1 MKRML
6 INATQAEELRV
17 ALVDGQTLADLDI
30 EATGKEQKKAN
41 IYKAK
46 IIRLEPSL
54 EAAFVD
60 YGSSR
65 HGFLP
70 LKEISK
76 IYFRES
82 AKGIQ
87 SRNIKELLREGQE
100 IIVQVEKEERGNKGA
115 ALTTFLSLAG
125 RYLVAMPNNPRA
137 GGVSR
142 QIEGEERA
150 EAQEA
155 MSGLTIPENMG
166 LILRTAGVGK
176 STEELQ
182 WDLEYLEQLWT
193 AIEVA
198 SAQRA
203 APVLIF
209 QDSNLVIR
217 AIRDYLRND
226 IVEILVDDKALHQL
240 ALEFME
246 QVMPHNL
253 HKLKLYEDSV
263 PLFNR
268 YQIESQI
275 ETAFSR
281 NIRLPSGGSI
291 VIEPTEAL
299 TTVDINSARATQGG
313 DIEETALRTNME
325 AAEEVGR
332 QLRLRDLGGL
342 LVIDFIDML
351 SDKNQRSVE
360 NRLRESVKIDRARI
374 QIGRISRFGLLEMSR
389 QRLRP
394 SLVDSSYELC
404 TNCDGIGS
412 TRNIKSTALSVLRLI
427 EEEAIKASTSIV
439 SANVSI
445 PVATFLLNEKRQD
458 VAAIEVRHTVS
469 VMLIPNSA
477 FAPSHFDVQRQ
488 RDQDNIKAGS
498 SEEYRLTR
506 EEENTSV
513 QNVHNKPALTEK
525 PLVDGIRHSRR
536 KPSAKNLKPSLFTR
550 FILIIKILFSP
561 EQKKI
566 SKKNGSKFSQSRKKS
581 ERPIRRNETTNMS
594 RDVRARRVSTKDK
607 EPLEGQNGSIRKPV
621 QKKQLQDGNYKQ
633 VELRDSRPVGSK
645 QNRNTD
651 ASNTNVK
658 NESVSVDLK
667 EETKNRYTESG
678 NKNEESNK
686 NHERK
691 SSHRTPISD
700 EASLNDAK
708 MDRDAANE
716 SFTLTESE
724 LKRHEDAVAAE
735 LSNQSTIAT
744 KLSEVVEGV
753 EGVETP
759 AAVKTFS
766 YGARSQTKKETK
778 ASSPNIQVEE
788 NVDEQLRSV
797 GLKSQNPN
805 QNDDKKDV
813 NGNR

>member
-17 ALVDGQTLADLDI
+17 ALVDGQKLADLDI

-41 IYKAK
+41 IYKGK

-60 YGSSR
+60 YGASR

-76 IYFRES
+76 TYFKAS
-82 AKGIQ
+82 AKGLH
-87 SRNIKELLREGQE
+87 SRSNIKELLREGQE
-100 IIVQVEKEERGNKGA
+100 VIVQVEKEERGNKGA

-182 WDLEYLEQLWT
+182 WDLEYLEQLWG
-193 AIEVA
+193 AIEDSSV
-198 SAQRA
+198 QRA

-253 HKLKLYEDSV
+253 HKLKFYEDSV

-299 TTVDINSARATQGG
+299 TTVDVNSARATQGS
-313 DIEETALRTNME
+313 DIEETAFKTNME

-351 SDKNQRSVE
+351 SVKNQRSVE
-360 NRLRESVKIDRARI
+360 NRLRDSVNIDRARI

-394 SLVDSSYELC
+394 SLVESSYELC

-427 EEEAIKASTSIV
+427 EEEGMKASTSVV

-458 VAAIEVRHTVS
+458 VAAIEVRHAVS
-469 VMLIPNSA
+469 VMLIPNNS
-477 FAPSHFDVQRQ
+477 FAPSHFEVQRE
-488 RDQDNIKAGS
+488 RDQDRSKSGT
-498 SEEYRLTR
+498 SEEYRLVR
-506 EEENTSV
+506 EEEKTGMQAAN
-513 QNVHNKPALTEK
+513 NKVAKIQK
-525 PLVDGIRHSRR
+525 PLVDGVKHARR
-536 KPSAKNLKPSLFTR
+536 KPSPKGRKTSLIVRFLAIVKTLFSAEASKPRRNEISKPSRTNKRPERTKRGGSANNTR
-550 FILIIKILFSP
+550 NDRERRTPSP
-561 EQKKI
+561 SKNSEAKANVGQRPESTTATKKPLRSPNDSREQ
-566 SKKNGSKFSQSRKKS
+566 SKNK
-581 ERPIRRNETTNMS
+581 RPIRERDSGRNVDNVQNNGNKIITPDTAAKPPMAANIRGSEERTS
-594 RDVRARRVSTKDK
+594 RNLTDLERSASPSKKVVDGNSFGDG
-607 EPLEGQNGSIRKPV
+607 ELEGHDKDEGFALTEQ
-621 QKKQLQDGNYKQ
+621 
-633 VELRDSRPVGSK
+633 ELR
-645 QNRNTD
+645 
-651 ASNTNVK
+651 
-658 NESVSVDLK
+658 
-667 EETKNRYTESG
+667 
-678 NKNEESNK
+678 
-686 NHERK
+686 
-691 SSHRTPISD
+691 
-700 EASLNDAK
+700 
-708 MDRDAANE
+708 
-716 SFTLTESE
+716 
-724 LKRHEDAVAAE
+724 RHEDTV
-735 LSNQSTIAT
+735 S
-744 KLSEVVEGV
+744 
-753 EGVETP
+753 
-759 AAVKTFS
+759 
-766 YGARSQTKKETK
+766 SQPMNETKKDTEV
-778 ASSPNIQVEE
+778 AEVA
-788 NVDEQLRSV
+788 
-797 GLKSQNPN
+797 
-805 QNDDKKDV
+805 
-813 NGNR
+813 